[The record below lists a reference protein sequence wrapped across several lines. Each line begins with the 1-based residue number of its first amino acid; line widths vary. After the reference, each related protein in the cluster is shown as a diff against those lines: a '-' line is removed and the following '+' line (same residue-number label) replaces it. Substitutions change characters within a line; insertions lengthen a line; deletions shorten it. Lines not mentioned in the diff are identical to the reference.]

1 MPFLTL
7 IDMVL
12 YFWQLQ
18 VFANINIKLVISY
31 HAREYTSCN
40 LGSFIFEQYFVSIA
54 QNSQEVMLLSVFKDN
69 RMVLDHVS
77 AGLFARMTEL
87 FLPHISCKQS
97 IIYA

>member
-1 MPFLTL
+1 MRGS
-7 IDMVL
+7 IHH
-12 YFWQLQ
+12 
-18 VFANINIKLVISY
+18 AISV
-31 HAREYTSCN
+31 HSSSN
-40 LGSFIFEQYFVSIA
+40 SFFVSIA
-54 QNSQEVMLLSVFKDN
+54 QNSQEVMLLSVFEDN

>member
-1 MPFLTL
+1 MRGSIHHAIFFIHLRT
-7 IDMVL
+7 
-12 YFWQLQ
+12 
-18 VFANINIKLVISY
+18 VI
-31 HAREYTSCN
+31 
-40 LGSFIFEQYFVSIA
+40 VSIA

>member
-1 MPFLTL
+1 MRGS
-7 IDMVL
+7 IH
-12 YFWQLQ
+12 
-18 VFANINIKLVISY
+18 
-31 HAREYTSCN
+31 HAIF
-40 LGSFIFEQYFVSIA
+40 FIHLRTVFVSIA

-69 RMVLDHVS
+69 RMGLDHVS